1 MWLLFL
7 CFMWKCIFQTSL
19 KVLAKMEMDANS
31 IPEFSDKRERKVD
44 GGTRLHLLVCQI
56 IPTNASVK
64 IFRLIWLLLDCH
76 ISAGLERLYSREI
89 KKFFLWKVWYW
100 PLIKSW
106 WGGIELQGSSQREV
120 CIKWLTS
127 HRNKSS
133 KYVGWY
139 FCFVFLPVFPE
150 WIWKAILI
158 LFLAIFFR
166 CLNFWAYF
174 CWTSVT
180 HSKVFLQ
187 NLKVEQDFNCVL
199 LPLSVNF
206 PLVVNVNLWSFNSSE
221 ECSGRRNVVTICFG
235 IIPGIRF
242 RNYPGDKIVHTRSL
256 GLINLTLDSSTLPSI
271 LFAERQ
277 GIQNIIQKMISETYH
292 SSQEEFYQ
300 AMHAKWVT
308 WATVRVKEEKTGSL
322 DKGGEA

>member
-1 MWLLFL
+1 M
-7 CFMWKCIFQTSL
+7 
-19 KVLAKMEMDANS
+19 
-31 IPEFSDKRERKVD
+31 
-44 GGTRLHLLVCQI
+44 
-56 IPTNASVK
+56 
-64 IFRLIWLLLDCH
+64 
-76 ISAGLERLYSREI
+76 
-89 KKFFLWKVWYW
+89 
-100 PLIKSW
+100 
-106 WGGIELQGSSQREV
+106 
-120 CIKWLTS
+120 
-127 HRNKSS
+127 
-133 KYVGWY
+133 
-139 FCFVFLPVFPE
+139 
-150 WIWKAILI
+150 I

-221 ECSGRRNVVTICFG
+221 ECSGRRNGVTICFG

-242 RNYPGDKIVHTRSL
+242 RNYPGDKIVHKRSL

>member
-1 MWLLFL
+1 MFPVWLLFL
-7 CFMWKCIFQTSL
+7 FFMWKCIFQTSL

-31 IPEFSDKRERKVD
+31 IPEFSDKRERKVED
-44 GGTRLHLLVCQI
+44 RTRLHLLVCQI

-64 IFRLIWLLLDCH
+64 IFCSIWLLWDCY

-120 CIKWLTS
+120 CIKWLSS

-139 FCFVFLPVFPE
+139 FFVTSLSWMNLKSNFDIV
-150 WIWKAILI
+150 
-158 LFLAIFFR
+158 LATFFR
-166 CLNFWAYF
+166 WFNFCAYF
-174 CWTSVT
+174 CCTSVT
-180 HSKVFLQ
+180 HSKVFLK

-221 ECSGRRNVVTICFG
+221 ECLGRRNGVTICFG

-277 GIQNIIQKMISETYH
+277 GIQNIIQKWFLRHIIRPRRNFTKQCMQSG
-292 SSQEEFYQ
+292 SLGQQ
-300 AMHAKWVT
+300 WGWK
-308 WATVRVKEEKTGSL
+308 KKKTGSL

>member
-1 MWLLFL
+1 MN
-7 CFMWKCIFQTSL
+7 L
-19 KVLAKMEMDANS
+19 KSNFDIV
-31 IPEFSDKRERKVD
+31 
-44 GGTRLHLLVCQI
+44 
-56 IPTNASVK
+56 
-64 IFRLIWLLLDCH
+64 
-76 ISAGLERLYSREI
+76 
-89 KKFFLWKVWYW
+89 
-100 PLIKSW
+100 
-106 WGGIELQGSSQREV
+106 
-120 CIKWLTS
+120 
-127 HRNKSS
+127 
-133 KYVGWY
+133 
-139 FCFVFLPVFPE
+139 
-150 WIWKAILI
+150 
-158 LFLAIFFR
+158 LAIFFT

-277 GIQNIIQKMISETYH
+277 GIQNIIQKWFLRHIIRPRRNFTKQCMQSG
-292 SSQEEFYQ
+292 SLGQQ
-300 AMHAKWVT
+300 WGWK
-308 WATVRVKEEKTGSL
+308 KKKTGSL

>member
-1 MWLLFL
+1 MLDGIFL
-7 CFMWKCIFQTSL
+7 
-19 KVLAKMEMDANS
+19 
-31 IPEFSDKRERKVD
+31 
-44 GGTRLHLLVCQI
+44 
-56 IPTNASVK
+56 
-64 IFRLIWLLLDCH
+64 
-76 ISAGLERLYSREI
+76 
-89 KKFFLWKVWYW
+89 
-100 PLIKSW
+100 
-106 WGGIELQGSSQREV
+106 
-120 CIKWLTS
+120 
-127 HRNKSS
+127 
-133 KYVGWY
+133 
-139 FCFVFLPVFPE
+139 LPVCPE

-277 GIQNIIQKMISETYH
+277 GIQISFKKWFLRHIIHPRRNFTKQCMQS
-292 SSQEEFYQ
+292 
-300 AMHAKWVT
+300 
-308 WATVRVKEEKTGSL
+308 GSL
-322 DKGGEA
+322 GQQWEWKKKKRARWTKGGKHKKIDRASACQEIAQEVDKLKSI